1 MDERRTPQSQ
11 ETAVH
16 ARRKPRR
23 RADGAARGVFM
34 TLLTLI
40 LIGCCATAML
50 FGIFMKYVNTSL
62 LPTLDVKAE
71 DYTMAQSSVVYYQDK
86 DSGQWRELYGRKA
99 ELTLGLD
106 LYAPPSAGE
115 AGLQAAFDKLMEALA
130 GGGPGGLIL
139 REVSCG
145 ETGYDTAGRLLK
157 RSVQAVYDTYLYAV
171 AQPGGAFLDF
181 EIRGEET

>member
-86 DSGQWRELYGRKA
+86 DSGQWVEYQTVHGQENRVLV
-99 ELTLGLD
+99 D
-106 LYAPPSAGE
+106 I
-115 AGLQAAFDKLMEALA
+115 
-130 GGGPGGLIL
+130 GGMSP
-139 REVSCG
+139 
-145 ETGYDTAGRLLK
+145 
-157 RSVQAVYDTYLYAV
+157 YL
-171 AQPGGAFLDF
+171 
-181 EIRGEET
+181 